1 MFLKYTNVRCEVPF
15 RMLTSHLHG
24 FLALANAEVP
34 FLSGLEVGVTAP
46 GDAVSGA
53 RRFVVITGLSGAG
66 KTNALRAF
74 EDAGYYCIDNLP
86 PKMIPNVLALAPP
99 EDDGATGVVVVV
111 DIRGRRYF
119 GEELETGLGFVKD
132 GSGWEPRIIFLEA
145 DDRTLVRRYKES
157 RRPHPA
163 ATNGDVLA
171 AIRAERR
178 DLSGLREI
186 ADVVVDTS
194 SLSALEV
201 KGRFARLVEAPRS
214 RLSVSLISF
223 GFKHGAPLD
232 VDMLLDVRFLPNPH
246 YDPDLRPLTGHDDP
260 VRAAV
265 LGQPDTIEFLAH
277 LRGLLAFL
285 VPRYAEE
292 GKTYF
297 TLGIGCTGGR
307 HRSVA
312 VVEEIARDLKGEG
325 VAGSSVDFFVRH
337 RDLEAGQQVS

>member
-1 MFLKYTNVRCEVPF
+1 MSEQVPF
-15 RMLTSHLHG
+15 AREG
-24 FLALANAEVP
+24 EP
-34 FLSGLEVGVTAP
+34 P
-46 GDAVSGA
+46 GKRRAVI
-53 RRFVVITGLSGAG
+53 ITGLSGAG
-66 KTNALRAF
+66 KTNALKAF

-86 PKMIPNVLALAPP
+86 PGMIPNVLALAPAENQGP
-99 EDDGATGVVVVV
+99 VDGSAGVVVVV
-111 DIRGRRYF
+111 DIRGSRYF
-119 GEELETGLGFVKD
+119 DEEISKSISGFVRGED
-132 GSGWEPRIIFLEA
+132 ASTWEPQIIFLEA
-145 DDRTLVRRYKES
+145 DDLTLVRRYKES

-194 SLSALEV
+194 SLSATES
-201 KGRFARLVEAPRS
+201 KRRFARLVESHAN

-223 GFKHGAPLD
+223 GFKYGTPLD

-246 YDPDLRPLTGHDDP
+246 YDPDLRPLTGHDAP
-260 VRAAV
+260 VRDAV
-265 LGQPDTIEFLAH
+265 LGQPDTKEFLARLH
-277 LRGLLAFL
+277 DLLNFL
-285 VPRYAEE
+285 VPRYAAE

-312 VVEEIARDLKGEG
+312 IVEDLARYLKEGGADDPAIDL
-325 VAGSSVDFFVRH
+325 FVRH
-337 RDLEAGQQVS
+337 RDLEGAG